1 LSRNKLVCFAAAS
14 AGALLSATAAFAA
27 DAPAADGAA
36 ELDKVTVTATRSEKS
51 VLAVPATVSVVTERE
66 IEDGLIADIKD
77 LVRFESG
84 VSVRSAP
91 ARFTAAGASTGRDG
105 NAGFNIRGLEGN
117 RVLVLVDGV
126 RVPDGYA
133 FGAQSAGRG
142 DYVDLDV
149 LKSVEIVRGPASAL
163 YGSDGLAGSVNFF
176 TKDPSDVLKGKS
188 FAGRA
193 RVGYNSA
200 DESWSESAL
209 IAGASGRWEGLLAYT
224 RRDGHETET
233 QGTNASA
240 NISRTVANPEDN
252 SSNAVLAK
260 LAFNLDD
267 RNKFTLT
274 LDHLDRDVDWNVLS
288 GRAIVVT
295 GVTPA
300 STAVV
305 GLTAFDKLRRD
316 RVSLAHVFTGGEGLI
331 QTARSTLYYQS
342 STTRQFSAEDRYTA
356 ADRTRDAKF
365 DNEVFGGAVELTSK
379 ASFAGVDHT
388 IVWGGDASLTRQEGL
403 RDGTVPPA
411 GETFPSRAFPNTDY
425 TLVGGYVQDE
435 FAVGQVTFYPALRYD
450 YYKLEPKNDPLFT
463 ANVPQGQSDSRFSP
477 KLSAVWQATDLVSFF
492 ANAAA
497 GFKAPA
503 PSQVN
508 TGFANVVSN
517 YKSISNPD
525 LKPETSRSFEAGIRL
540 VQPTWSISVT
550 GFTGKYKNFIEQVQI
565 GGNFTAANPAIYQF
579 VNLAE
584 AEISGAEAR
593 GEVSLGGGFALMGAA
608 SYARGHS
615 TTNGVNTPLQ
625 TIDPAKFTA
634 GLAWRDPEGRFGGQ
648 LSAVHAN
655 KKSLGRVG
663 VTCTGGCFAP
673 PSFTTLDAT
682 AYFNLTDAVT
692 LRGGVFNITDEKYW
706 WWSDVRG
713 QSAVAIPPSAMNPA
727 GTPLV
732 VDGYTAPGRNYS
744 VSLAV
749 KF

>member
-1 LSRNKLVCFAAAS
+1 MSRNTLFFAAAS
-14 AGALLSATAAFAA
+14 AAALLCSAAAHAA
-27 DAPAADGAA
+27 DTPEAPDAAAA
-36 ELDKVTVTATRSEKS
+36 EVDKVTITATRSEKS
-51 VLAVPATVSVVTERE
+51 VLAVPATVSVITERE
-66 IEDGLIADIKD
+66 MEDALVADIKD
-77 LVRFESG
+77 LVRFEPG

-176 TKDPSDVLKGKS
+176 TKDPSDILKGKS

-193 RVGYNSA
+193 RVGYGSA

-209 IAGASGRWEGLLAYT
+209 VAGATGRFEGLLAYT

-233 QGTNASA
+233 QGTNASR
-240 NISRTVANPEDN
+240 NVTRTVANPEDN

-260 LAFNLDD
+260 LVFNLDD
-267 RNKFTLT
+267 RNKFSLT
-274 LDHLDRDVDWNVLS
+274 VDHLDRDVDWNVLS
-288 GRAIVVT
+288 GPTYVAA
-295 GVTPA
+295 GASPA
-300 STAVV
+300 STAVI

-316 RVSLAHVFTGGEGLI
+316 RVSLGHVFTGGQGLI
-331 QTARSTLYYQS
+331 ATARTNLYYQN

-379 ASFAGVDHT
+379 ASFAGIDHSF
-388 IVWGGDASLTRQEGL
+388 VWGGDASLTRQEGL
-403 RDGTVPPA
+403 RNGTVPPA
-411 GETFPSRAFPNTDY
+411 GETFPARAFPNTDY

-435 FAVGQVTFYPALRYD
+435 FAVGPVTFYPALRYD
-450 YYKLEPKNDPLFT
+450 YYKLDPKNDPLFT

-477 KLSAVWQATDLVSFF
+477 KLSAVWQATDLISVF
-492 ANAAA
+492 ANAAS

-508 TGFANVVSN
+508 TGFANIIAN

-540 VQPTWSISVT
+540 VQPTWTVSVT
-550 GFTGKYKNFIEQVQI
+550 GFTGKYKNFIEQIQV
-565 GGNFTAANPAIYQF
+565 GGAFTAANPAIYQF

-593 GEVSLGGGFALMGAA
+593 GEVYLGGGFALMGAA
-608 SYARGHS
+608 SYARGAS
-615 TTNGVNTPLQ
+615 TTNGVNTPLP

-634 GLAWRDPEGRFGGQ
+634 GLAYRDPAGRFGGQ
-648 LSAVHAN
+648 LSTIHAN
-655 KKSLGRVG
+655 KKTVGRAG
-663 VTCTGGCFAP
+663 VTCTGGCFVP
-673 PSFTTLDAT
+673 PEFTVVDAT
-682 AYFNLTDAVT
+682 AYYNLTDAIT
-692 LRGGVFNITDEKYW
+692 LRGGVFNLTDEKYW

-713 QSAVAIPPSAMNPA
+713 QSASPTSTVPA
-727 GTPLV
+727 VV
-732 VDGYTAPGRNYS
+732 VDGSSAPGRNYS
-744 VSLAV
+744 VSLSL